1 MARLFNKLTGAL
13 PGPILR
19 TRLKDTQLQTEI
31 QKALE
36 EADEVDGKLL
46 AMEMEWSGKKL
57 MGQVIKDMAA
67 TCQQFCEIIRQAN
80 KIQGAIK
87 GVMALP

>member
-1 MARLFNKLTGAL
+1 M
-13 PGPILR
+13 
-19 TRLKDTQLQTEI
+19 
-31 QKALE
+31 
-36 EADEVDGKLL
+36 DGKLL

-67 TCQQFCEIIRQAN
+67 SCQELCDIIKKAN
-80 KIQGAIK
+80 KIQAAIK